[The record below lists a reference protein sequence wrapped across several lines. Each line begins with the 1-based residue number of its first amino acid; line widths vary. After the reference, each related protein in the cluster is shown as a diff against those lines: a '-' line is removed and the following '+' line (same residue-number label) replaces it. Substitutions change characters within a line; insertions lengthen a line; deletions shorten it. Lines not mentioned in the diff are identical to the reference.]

1 MSNNNSKKPSH
12 YVYTVRQGGENS
24 QDFWT
29 KVGVAFEHNDN
40 KGFSVILEAMPLAG
54 KLTIRKPEPKNQK

>member
-12 YVYTVRQGGENS
+12 YVYTVRQGKENS

-40 KGFSVILEAMPLAG
+40 KGFSVILEAMPLDG
-54 KLTIRKPEPKNQK
+54 KLTIRKPEPKK